1 MTLTFWLSFLPRF
14 LLITGVVAV
23 SSMSSAVAQN
33 RTAWLQDN
41 GSTRITGYL
50 LKGESIQGVCDRACR
65 DLNLFLYD
73 EMGLLVDSDEA
84 IDPMPLV
91 SAPYEGTFAIE
102 LSMPTCTHWAGCS
115 ASVSSDYGF

>member
-1 MTLTFWLSFLPRF
+1 MALTFRPSFLSRS
-14 LLITGVVAV
+14 LLIAGIVLASSV
-23 SSMSSAVAQN
+23 SPAIAQN

-41 GSTRITGYL
+41 GSTKITGYL
-50 LKGESIQGVCDRACR
+50 LEGESIQGLCDSACK
-65 DLNLFLYD
+65 DLDLFLYN

-102 LSMPTCTHWAGCS
+102 LSMPSCTHWAGCS
-115 ASVSSDYGF
+115 ASISSDYGF